1 MFHHSITNHE
11 PISSNYQN
19 QKKRENYQ
27 LYAFSKKQKL
37 IKKNFSYA
45 FN

>member
-19 QKKRENYQ
+19 QRENYQ
-27 LYAFSKKQKL
+27 LYAFSKKKIKTFLMHL
-37 IKKNFSYA
+37 IK